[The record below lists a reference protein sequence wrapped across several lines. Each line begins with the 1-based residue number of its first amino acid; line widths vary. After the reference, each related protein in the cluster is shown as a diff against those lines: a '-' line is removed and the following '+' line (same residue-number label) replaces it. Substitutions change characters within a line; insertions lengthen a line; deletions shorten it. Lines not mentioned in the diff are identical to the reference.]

1 MFDELI
7 TLNEADFSVSFS
19 TLPSNILGDLPMFFS
34 LFHWRITVQIIFSF
48 PALHDKSL

>member
-19 TLPSNILGDLPMFFS
+19 TLPGNILGDLPMFFS
-34 LFHWRITVQIIFSF
+34 VE
-48 PALHDKSL
+48 PLHMTYDKLSASRQN